1 MSLFKNI
8 FGKEKVEEMPNS
20 FWMYLEE
27 VNLDD
32 LEKESFKKPVAIF
45 KHSTSCGISKFVWNQ
60 FQKEFNIPNEQ
71 MDFYY
76 LDLLAYRSISNHVAE
91 KFNVVH
97 QSPQLILIKNG
108 KAVYNASHESIT
120 VEELEKNI

>member
-1 MSLFKNI
+1 MNLFKKI

-20 FWMYLEE
+20 FWYYLEE
-27 VNLDD
+27 VSLDD
-32 LEKESFKKPVAIF
+32 IEKDSFTKPVAIF
-45 KHSTSCGISKFVWNQ
+45 KHSTSCGISKFVWNR
-60 FQKEFNIPNEQ
+60 FQKDFDISNEQ

-76 LDLLAYRSISNHVAE
+76 LDLLAYRSISNYVAE

-108 KAVYNASHESIT
+108 KSVYNASHESIT
-120 VEELEKNI
+120 VEELKNNF